1 MLRLYHDEA
10 GLREVTQNDPD
21 VIKETVFAGG
31 TLTRVGELYVKTDD
45 GNLTY
50 ENISLTAIGDENTA
64 SQSGEV
70 DVTYSLDNETFVQT
84 LALPDGDYA
93 TALKVYRK
101 VVAPSVSAAFK
112 RLDIQHELSFDEYVK

>member
-31 TLTRVGELYVKTDD
+31 TLTRVGELYVKSDD
-45 GNLTY
+45 SALTY

-70 DVTYSLDNETFVQT
+70 DVTYSLDNETFEQVLT
-84 LALPDGDYA
+84 LPDGDYV

-101 VVAPSVSAAFK
+101 VVAPTVEAAFK
-112 RLDIQHELSFDEYVK
+112 RLDIWHELSFDEYVK

>member
-10 GLREVTQNDPD
+10 GLREITQNDPD
-21 VIKETVFAGG
+21 LIKDAVFGVG
-31 TLTRVGELYVKTDD
+31 NLTKISELYVKSDD
-45 GNLTY
+45 ANLTY

-70 DVTYSLDNETFVQT
+70 DITYSLDNKTFEQV
-84 LALPDGDYA
+84 LALPDGDYT

-101 VVAPSVSAAFK
+101 VFAPNVNAAFK

>member
-21 VIKETVFAGG
+21 LIKDAVYAGG
-31 TLTRVGELYVKTDD
+31 SLTRISELYVKSDD
-45 GNLTY
+45 SALTY

-64 SQSGEV
+64 NQSGEV
-70 DVTYSLDNETFVQT
+70 DVTYSLDNVTFEQT
-84 LALPDGDYA
+84 LALPDGDYT
-93 TALKVYRK
+93 TAQKVYRK
-101 VVAPSVSAAFK
+101 VTAPNVSAAFK